1 MSTEPEKLPVEN
13 VQESSTQPQLTPATI
28 QQLMSSTLESLVR
41 NQLQSIYQQ
50 LQQMEKSLSSKQ
62 K

>member
-1 MSTEPEKLPVEN
+1 MSSAEKLQAEEVPEPT
-13 VQESSTQPQLTPATI
+13 EQPQSPQPTI
-28 QQLMSSTLESLVR
+28 HQLMNSTLESLVR